1 LPPRRAPTATCNP
14 AHSSAAAA
22 GFDRRNGKAIA
33 LSVDPLDQH
42 EKWVGDIERTQGAAF
57 DFPSGI
63 SKVES
68 FRSVGT
74 GVVPN
79 MRRSQY
85 LVSLSP

>member
-1 LPPRRAPTATCNP
+1 MLIATLLLVAVLSLVPIRRTLVPLRRLTAIR
-14 AHSSAAAA
+14 SAGLA
-22 GFDRRNGKAIA
+22 
-33 LSVDPLDQH
+33 
-42 EKWVGDIERTQGAAF
+42 GDIERTQGAAV